1 MSPPTQTDKPADL
14 PYDAQVATA
23 MNRVLAAE
31 QTARSAIAECEQ
43 EMQASLEHARQQRR
57 TILER
62 ARARIT
68 ALHLRAAKALGE
80 RTAQVLG
87 RRAEA
92 LSPLCAPGEVGEHL
106 QAALQSLAER
116 LTRLSDE
123 KF

>member
-1 MSPPTQTDKPADL
+1 MSPPMQTDKPTDL

-31 QTARSAIAECEQ
+31 QTARSAVTECERQ
-43 EMQASLEHARQQRR
+43 MQASLELARHQRR

-68 ALHLRAAKALGE
+68 ALHLRAASALGE
-80 RTAQVLG
+80 RTAQVLE

-92 LSPLCAPGEVGEHL
+92 LSPASAPGEVGEHVQSVL
-106 QAALQSLAER
+106 QNLAES

-123 KF
+123 EF

>member
-43 EMQASLEHARQQRR
+43 QMQASLEHARQQRR

-68 ALHLRAAKALGE
+68 ALHLRLFAGAGPCWRAGTARFAATGH
-80 RTAQVLG
+80 
-87 RRAEA
+87 RAD
-92 LSPLCAPGEVGEHL
+92 
-106 QAALQSLAER
+106 SLAR
-116 LTRLSDE
+116 YGA
-123 KF
+123 